1 MKPKRAR
8 PPLNEEQLKEMAL
21 RYVGRF
27 ATSRAK
33 LRAYLTRKIRE
44 RGWAGAGEPDLAG
57 LAERFA
63 DSGYVDDAA
72 FAMGKARS
80 LSGRG

>member
-44 RGWAGAGEPDLAG
+44 RGWADAGEPDLTASPSA
-57 LAERFA
+57 LPTAAMSTMPLSRWERRA
-63 DSGYVDDAA
+63 P
-72 FAMGKARS
+72 
-80 LSGRG
+80 